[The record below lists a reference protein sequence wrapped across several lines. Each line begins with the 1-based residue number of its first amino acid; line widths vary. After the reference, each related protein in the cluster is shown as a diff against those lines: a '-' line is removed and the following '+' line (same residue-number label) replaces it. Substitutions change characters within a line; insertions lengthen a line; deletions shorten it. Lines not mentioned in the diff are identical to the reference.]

1 MNQLQGKIAVITGG
15 TSCIGLAA
23 AEVFL
28 REGARA
34 AKMKVAAMSASSEE
48 NSRGRPSGFFDILH
62 DGFSFLTKQYDILL
76 TCGFQPRTIRTIRF
90 KNPHRRGWPC

>member
-1 MNQLQGKIAVITGG
+1 MAVGRNCEGRAPPPSKETGVSDMNQLQGKIAVITGG

-34 AKMKVAAMSASSEE
+34 AKMKVAAMSASSEA
-48 NSRGRPSGFFDILH
+48 NSGGRPG
-62 DGFSFLTKQYDILL
+62 K
-76 TCGFQPRTIRTIRF
+76 
-90 KNPHRRGWPC
+90 